1 MLVVML
7 IMGLCVGL
15 VSAITRPDERALL
28 RVEAERLAQLLDLAA
43 VQSRFTGKRIA
54 WVSNGTGYRFWQYMD
69 DTGWSEVRDGDLLR
83 TRTLPQGML
92 IAGVRIENTRAQD
105 ALRLEFAPYA
115 SGLSFTV
122 EMALGAERYT
132 VAASPV
138 GDVRVLPGAGKS
150 DGDLAL

>member
-1 MLVVML
+1 
-7 IMGLCVGL
+7 
-15 VSAITRPDERALL
+15 
-28 RVEAERLAQLLDLAA
+28 
-43 VQSRFTGKRIA
+43 
-54 WVSNGTGYRFWQYMD
+54 MD